1 MGCLMLVDGG
11 GRRYFVP
18 EGKGITRVRGLG
30 VVDRDS
36 LSDIE
41 PGHSLAIAG
50 RKFTLLRPTLSD
62 MMLSI
67 ERGPQV
73 ITEKD
78 GALIAHFIDM
88 HCGSTVLE
96 LGAGSG
102 SLSLLLLRGAGPGGS
117 VITVDNRM
125 EHLRLAFSNIERFG
139 FAGSWHPV
147 LSDARKHIGVSFADA
162 ACMDIPDPWNAL
174 DACWAALKPGCMLA
188 SYSPTVNQTERTV
201 TEAISRSFL
210 HEFSFE
216 LIMRRINVS
225 PGATRHSFEGPG
237 HTGYMSIFRKVNA
250 DK

>member
-11 GRRYFVP
+11 GRRYLVP
-18 EGKGITRVRGLG
+18 EGNGIIRVLGLG
-30 VVDRDS
+30 VLDRDI
-36 LSDIE
+36 LSNIE
-41 PGHSLAIAG
+41 PGCRVSIAG

-78 GALIAHFIDM
+78 GALIAHFIDLR
-88 HCGSTVLE
+88 CGSTVLE

-102 SLSLLLLRGAGPGGS
+102 SLSLLLLHGVGSKGS
-117 VITVDNRM
+117 VVTVDNRL
-125 EHLRLAFSNIERFG
+125 EHLRLAGSNIERFG
-139 FAGSWHPV
+139 LGCSWHPV
-147 LSDARKHIGVSFADA
+147 LADARKHLGVSFADA

-174 DACWAALKPGCMLA
+174 DACWSALRPGCMLA
-188 SYSPTVNQTERTV
+188 SYSPTVNQIERTV
-201 TEAISRSFL
+201 TEAISKSFT
-210 HEFSFE
+210 HELSFE
-216 LIMRRINVS
+216 LIMRKISVS

-237 HTGYMSIFRKVNA
+237 HTGYVSLFRKVNA